1 MKNVLTLVAL
11 LALAVPADA
20 GELYRWIDGSTVVY
34 SDQPPQD
41 SVITA
46 MPSPEPA
53 AVVIAEDATPASPTP
68 TSPTPATPTPAS
80 APEMPAHSK
89 PATVAEILD
98 ISGVRAQLPSLAGA
112 LGAEYLPRPGQLDA
126 RDSARVARIVGQHFA
141 ADRMYAA
148 IHHEFGRSVDREQ
161 LEAMAAWFRSPL
173 GRRITALEVAAAKP
187 EAAPEIAAFAASL
200 KKSPA
205 TVARLELVQRL
216 DWVTGTSDD
225 TTALALAIA
234 GSVTRA
240 AAVATP
246 AERRPRAGLVERR
259 VEEMRGQLAT
269 AIGETVLTQMLYV
282 YSPLTDAELKAYVEF
297 LASPQGRTYSR
308 TSHAGLLRAV
318 RESADRTATEI
329 VRAVPQ
335 GWAAA
340 TQKAAGPPAR

>member
-1 MKNVLTLVAL
+1 MKTVLTLVAL
-11 LALAVPADA
+11 LVLAVPAHA
-20 GELYRWIDGSTVVY
+20 AELYRWIEGSTVVY

-46 MPSPEPA
+46 MPESEPL
-53 AVVIAEDATPASPTP
+53 AVVTAEDTTPATAHAAPANPTATAPPESPTP
-68 TSPTPATPTPAS
+68 
-80 APEMPAHSK
+80 SK

-98 ISGVRAQLPSLAGA
+98 LSGVRAQLPSLAGS

-126 RDSARVARIVGQHFA
+126 RDGARVARIVGQHFA
-141 ADRMYAA
+141 ADRLYAA
-148 IHHEFGRSVDREQ
+148 IHQEFGRSVDREQ
-161 LEAMAAWFRSPL
+161 LNAMAAWFRSPL
-173 GRRITALEVAAAKP
+173 GRRITALEIAAAKP

-205 TVARLELVQRL
+205 TAARLELVQQL

-234 GSVTRA
+234 GSVARA

-246 AERRPRAGLVERR
+246 AERRPRAGLVDRR
-259 VEEMRGQLAT
+259 VEEMRGQMAT
-269 AIGETVLTQMLYV
+269 GIGETVLTQMLYV

-297 LASPQGRTYSR
+297 LASPQGRIYSR
-308 TSHAGLLRAV
+308 TSHTGLLRAV